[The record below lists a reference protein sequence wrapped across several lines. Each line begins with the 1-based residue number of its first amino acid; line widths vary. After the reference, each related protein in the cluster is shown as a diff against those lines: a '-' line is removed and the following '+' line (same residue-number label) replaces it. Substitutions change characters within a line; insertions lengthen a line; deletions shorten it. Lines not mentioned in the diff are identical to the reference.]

1 MKSLDATF
9 FNGNRTRTI
18 ERLQGSLLV
27 ASAYSQMQRGNDMAF
42 QFEQEANFWYLTG
55 IEHADWW
62 VIIDGKRNKTWLVSP
77 VIDDVHDLFNGS
89 LSASSAKQISGIDEV
104 IDRSEALALLRQAA
118 RTYQTVYTIDQP
130 AHSEHFGF
138 TMNPAARELRDQL
151 SRLFKRVEDFR
162 PKIAELRAIKQ
173 PVEIDAMQSAIDLT
187 IEAFTHVKQSIK
199 TYKYEYQVEADFSHI
214 FRRAGARGHAYDP
227 IVADENNACTLHY
240 IHNDDPLKK
249 GSLLLLDIGARRH
262 GYAADITRT
271 YAIGKPTKRQIAV
284 HDAVVRAQSEI
295 IALLQPNLNVAE
307 YHDLV
312 DEIMKQA
319 LMDLG
324 LITDADDPRYRTY
337 FPHAV
342 SHGLGIDVHDSLGKP
357 RTFQEG
363 MVLTVEPGIYIPE
376 ENIGVRIE
384 DDILITRNGHRNL
397 SAKLSTSMD

>member
-9 FNGNRTRTI
+9 FGGNRTRTI
-18 ERLQGSLLV
+18 EQLQGSLLV

-77 VIDDVHDLFNGS
+77 TVDDVHDLFNGS

-104 IDRSEALALLRQAA
+104 IDRSEALAILSQVA

-187 IEAFTHVKQSIK
+187 IEAFTHVKKSIK
-199 TYKYEYQVEADFSHI
+199 TYKYEYQVEADFNHI

-227 IVADENNACTLHY
+227 IVADEHNACTLHY

-271 YAIGKPTKRQIAV
+271 YAV
-284 HDAVVRAQSEI
+284 
-295 IALLQPNLNVAE
+295 
-307 YHDLV
+307 
-312 DEIMKQA
+312 
-319 LMDLG
+319 
-324 LITDADDPRYRTY
+324 
-337 FPHAV
+337 
-342 SHGLGIDVHDSLGKP
+342 GICG
-357 RTFQEG
+357 
-363 MVLTVEPGIYIPE
+363 
-376 ENIGVRIE
+376 
-384 DDILITRNGHRNL
+384 
-397 SAKLSTSMD
+397 